1 MKFAEITSLCR
12 AACQRW
18 PMQDLPVVIE
28 SIGDDNYQAAIRF
41 LAG

>member
-1 MKFAEITSLCR
+1 
-12 AACQRW
+12 
-18 PMQDLPVVIE
+18 MQDLPVVIE